1 MHYGHIGI
9 SEEEEEYFNS
19 KIEQH
24 YVNKKSES
32 SPISKSKHLSTY
44 QPRRH
49 VPKVVK
55 IAKTPNIAA
64 HLD

>member
-24 YVNKKSES
+24 YVNKKV
-32 SPISKSKHLSTY
+32 SPLRFLNLNISPLINQGDMFQKLSKS
-44 QPRRH
+44 
-49 VPKVVK
+49 PKPQ
-55 IAKTPNIAA
+55 T
-64 HLD
+64 